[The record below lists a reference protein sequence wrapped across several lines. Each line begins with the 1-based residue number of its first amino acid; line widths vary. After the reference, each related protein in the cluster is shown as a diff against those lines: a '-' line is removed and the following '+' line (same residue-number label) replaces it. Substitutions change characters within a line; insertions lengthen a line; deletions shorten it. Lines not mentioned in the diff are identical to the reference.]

1 MMKKTLILF
10 SLVFLLVAG
19 FAFAT
24 GSSEGGATQAQA
36 QVVKMRISG
45 NNPDGT
51 PATEGY
57 KYFSSKLKEL
67 TNGGIA
73 LDVFPSG
80 QLGAEREV
88 TEQVKAGA
96 LEFAHVSAGF
106 LGAFVTSIDVFNVP
120 YLFRSHDHYWN
131 VMTGPIGEGMR
142 GDVEKWGARLSI
154 WVDGGSRSF
163 YNNTR
168 PITKPDDLKGL
179 KIRVMG
185 SPVMIKTMQFLG
197 ASPTTTAYA
206 EVYNALQTR
215 VIDGAENSPNSVA
228 SMKHNEVA
236 KFFSLNEH
244 MKIPDIVL
252 MSNTAWNKLDNAG
265 KEAVKTAETD
275 AQGWIKTEWA
285 RQESLSLEACGKT
298 MTINTIPDK
307 TAFITAVLPLHTD
320 PEITAKFGDLVERIK
335 NAQ

>member
-1 MMKKTLILF
+1 MKKAV
-10 SLVFLLVAG
+10 SLVLFVCLIATGL
-19 FAFAT
+19 AFAGG
-24 GSSEGGATQAQA
+24 GSESGGSVSA
-36 QVVKMRISG
+36 VKMRISS

-57 KYFSSKLKEL
+57 KYFSQKLKEN
-67 TNGGIA
+67 TKGGID
-73 LDVFPSG
+73 LGVFPAG

-106 LGAFVTSIDVFNVP
+106 LGAFVPTIDVFNVP
-120 YLFRSHDHYWN
+120 YLFRSHDHYWK
-131 VMTGPIGEGMR
+131 MLSGPIGDGLKA
-142 GDVEKWGARLSI
+142 DVEKWGARLSFY
-154 WVDGGSRSF
+154 VDGGSRSF

-168 PITKPDDLKGL
+168 PITKPEDLKGL

-206 EVYNALQTR
+206 EVYSALQTK

-252 MSNTAWNKLDNAG
+252 MSNVAWNKLDAAG
-265 KEAVKTAETD
+265 KDAVKKSEGE
-275 AQGWIKTEWA
+275 AQAWVRTEWA
-285 RQESLSLEACGKT
+285 RQEGLSLEACRKT
-298 MTINTIPDK
+298 MTINEVPDK
-307 TAFITAVLPLHTD
+307 SAFITAVLPLHTD
-320 PEITAKFGDLVERIK
+320 PELVAKFGDLIERIK
-335 NAQ
+335 AIQ